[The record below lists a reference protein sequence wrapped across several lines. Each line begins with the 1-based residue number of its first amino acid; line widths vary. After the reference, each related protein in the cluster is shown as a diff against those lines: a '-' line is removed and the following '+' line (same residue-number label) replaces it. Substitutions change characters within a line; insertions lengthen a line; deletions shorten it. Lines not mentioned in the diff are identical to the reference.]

1 MLVIRDQP
9 FDELGDL
16 NVGDVFEIRERN
28 KFHYYMVLSSD
39 DINAYP
45 QCPCV
50 SLDDGRI
57 RAFDENHLVCRVSPK
72 LVVKG

>member
-1 MLVIRDQP
+1 MLVVRDP
-9 FDELGDL
+9 SHDELGDL

-28 KFHYYMVLSSD
+28 KFCYYMVLSSE
-39 DINAYP
+39 DIDAYP

-50 SLDDGRI
+50 NLDDGRI
-57 RAFDENHLVCRVSPK
+57 RAFDYNFLVCRVASK